1 MTPESMHGNPA
12 RRRFLDLIRQPDEQ
26 VPLAATALSIAWE
39 DQGGP
44 DPLSALSQIDRF
56 CADLRTLLDD
66 VTAPRSQIA
75 VVNRY
80 LFTEQGFYGDPR
92 CYEQPDPANSYL
104 DRVLERRTGLPIMLA
119 AIYLEVGWRLGLPVH
134 GLALPGHFLV
144 QWHTASGRIFVDPFS
159 GGSLWSLEDCE
170 RQIGAFY
177 GETTPDLLAWAMLPP
192 ARGAILAR
200 ILRNLKQTHLA
211 RDAVRPALAAVE
223 RLLALDASDS
233 GELRDRG
240 LLRFRAG
247 YTYPALIDLEE
258 YTRRSPDAGDVNQ
271 IRAFVSDLMAK
282 FAALN

>member
-1 MTPESMHGNPA
+1 MPVRSPA
-12 RRRFLDLIRQPDEQ
+12 RQRFLQLIRQPDEH
-26 VPLAATALSIAWE
+26 VPLAAAALSVAWE

-44 DPLSALSQIDRF
+44 DPASALAHLDQFALDLHAQLDRDSP
-56 CADLRTLLDD
+56 ART
-66 VTAPRSQIA
+66 QIA
-75 VVNRY
+75 IINRY

-119 AIYLEVGWRLGLPVH
+119 LIYLEVGWRLGIPVH

-144 QWHTASGRIFVDPFS
+144 QWQTTAGRIFIDPFS
-159 GGSLWSLEDCE
+159 QGALWSLDDCE
-170 RQIGAFY
+170 RQISSFY
-177 GETTPDLLAWAMLPP
+177 GKRDPELITWAMLPP

-200 ILRNLKQTHLA
+200 IVRNLKQTHLA
-211 RDAVRPALAAVE
+211 RDHVLLALAAVE

-258 YTRRSPDAGDVNQ
+258 YTRRSPDASDVPQ
-271 IRAFVSDLMAK
+271 IRAFVGELMAR
-282 FAALN
+282 FAARN

>member
-1 MTPESMHGNPA
+1 MAPHNPA
-12 RRRFLDLIRQPDEQ
+12 RQRFLNLIRQPDEQ
-26 VPLAATALSIAWE
+26 VPLAEAALSLAWE

-44 DPLSALSQIDRF
+44 DPHPILSQFDRF
-56 CADLRTLLDD
+56 VADLRPHISALTS
-66 VTAPRSQIA
+66 ARSRIA
-75 VVNRY
+75 IVNRY
-80 LFTEQGFYGDPR
+80 LFTEQGFYGDPQ

-119 AIYLEVGWRLGLPVH
+119 LIYLEVGWRLELPVH

-144 QWHTASGRIFVDPFS
+144 QWGAPGSRIFIDPFS
-159 GGSLWSLEDCE
+159 GGSLWSLDDCE
-170 RQIGAFY
+170 RQISAFY
-177 GETTPDLLAWAMLPP
+177 GETSPDLVAWAMLPP

-211 RDAVRPALAAVE
+211 RDHVHHALAAVE

-258 YTRRSPDAGDVNQ
+258 YTRRSPDASDVNQ
-271 IRAFVSDLMAK
+271 IRAFVSDLMAR
-282 FAALN
+282 FALRN

>member
-1 MTPESMHGNPA
+1 MAFNNPA
-12 RRRFLDLIRQPDEQ
+12 RERFLNLIRRPDEQ
-26 VPLAATALSIAWE
+26 VPLASAALSVAWE

-44 DPLSALSQIDRF
+44 DPAPVLGQFDHFA
-56 CADLRTLLDD
+56 ADLHAAL
-66 VTAPRSQIA
+66 AGIHSARSQIA
-75 VVNRY
+75 IVNHY
-80 LFTEQGFYGDPR
+80 LFSEQGFHGDPR

-119 AIYLEVGWRLGLPVH
+119 LVYLEVGWRLALPVH

-144 QWHTASGRIFVDPFS
+144 QWGALGSRIFIDPFS
-159 GGSLWSLEDCE
+159 GGSIWSLDDCE
-170 RQIGAFY
+170 RQISSFY
-177 GETTPDLLAWAMLPP
+177 GEASPELSAWAMLPP

-211 RDAVRPALAAVE
+211 RDHVRHALAAVE

-233 GELRDRG
+233 AELRDRG